1 MTSVVWKLKSFVA
14 AICLF
19 VAASGMAA
27 AQSARLDPLFERLK
41 RADAV
46 DAPALEA
53 KIRQEWS
60 KSGSATADLLLSRAK
75 IAIDAGDQKAAM
87 GHLTALTDHAPEFAE
102 CWNLS
107 AVTLF
112 NLGKIGPALAA
123 IERTLILEPRHFQAL
138 EGLVLIFDDAGLYQ
152 EAFEI
157 LRQIEA
163 IHPHAEILSK
173 ARARL
178 EAKTLGQ
185 AL

>member
-1 MTSVVWKLKSFVA
+1 MTSVVWKLKSIVA
-14 AICLF
+14 ATCLL
-19 VAASGMAA
+19 VAATGMAA
-27 AQSARLDPLFERLK
+27 GQSARLDPLFERLK
-41 RADAV
+41 NVDAA

-60 KSGSATADLLLSRAK
+60 KSGSAAADLLLSRAK

-87 GHLTALTDHAPEFAE
+87 GYLTALTDHAPEFAE
-102 CWNLS
+102 GWNLS

-112 NLGKIGPALAA
+112 NMGKIGPALAA
-123 IERTLILEPRHFQAL
+123 LERTLALQPRHFQAL

-157 LRQIEA
+157 LRRIEA

-173 ARARL
+173 ARTRL

>member
-1 MTSVVWKLKSFVA
+1 MTSVVWKLKSIVA
-14 AICLF
+14 AIGLF
-19 VAASGMAA
+19 VAAMGMAA
-27 AQSARLDPLFERLK
+27 GQSTRLDPLLERLK
-41 RADAV
+41 NVDAA

-60 KSGSATADLLLSRAK
+60 KSGSPAADLLLSRAK
-75 IAIDAGDQKAAM
+75 IAFEAGDHKAAM

-102 CWNLS
+102 GWSLS

-112 NLGKIGPALAA
+112 NMGKVGPAMAA
-123 IERTLILEPRHFQAL
+123 IERTLALEPRHFVAL
-138 EGLVLIFDDAGLYQ
+138 EGLVLFFDEAGLYE

-157 LRQIEA
+157 LHRIEA
-163 IHPHAEILSK
+163 IHPHAEILST

-178 EAKTLGQ
+178 VAKTLGQ

>member
-1 MTSVVWKLKSFVA
+1 MNGVVWKLKSIVA
-14 AICLF
+14 AIGLF
-19 VAASGMAA
+19 VAATGMAA
-27 AQSARLDPLFERLK
+27 GQSVRLDPLFERLK
-41 RADAV
+41 NVDAA

-60 KSGSATADLLLSRAK
+60 KSGSPAANLLLSQAK
-75 IAIDAGDQKAAM
+75 IAIDADDHKAAM
-87 GHLTALTDHAPEFAE
+87 RHLTALTDHAPEFAE
-102 CWNLS
+102 GWSLS
-107 AVTLF
+107 AVSLF
-112 NLGKIGPALAA
+112 NMGKVGPAMAA
-123 IERTLILEPRHFQAL
+123 IERTLALEPRHFVAL

-157 LRQIEA
+157 LRRIEA
-163 IHPHAEILSK
+163 IHPNAEILLN

>member
-1 MTSVVWKLKSFVA
+1 
-14 AICLF
+14 
-19 VAASGMAA
+19 
-27 AQSARLDPLFERLK
+27 
-41 RADAV
+41 
-46 DAPALEA
+46 
-53 KIRQEWS
+53 
-60 KSGSATADLLLSRAK
+60 
-75 IAIDAGDQKAAM
+75 M

-102 CWNLS
+102 GWSLS

-112 NLGKIGPALAA
+112 NMGKVGPAMAA
-123 IERTLILEPRHFQAL
+123 IERTLALEPRHFVAL

-157 LRQIEA
+157 LRRIEA
-163 IHPHAEILSK
+163 IHPNAEILLN

>member
-1 MTSVVWKLKSFVA
+1 MTSVVWKLKSIVA

-19 VAASGMAA
+19 VAATGMAA
-27 AQSARLDPLFERLK
+27 EQSARLDPLFGRLK
-41 RADAV
+41 NADAA

-60 KSGSATADLLLSRAK
+60 KSGSAAADLLLSRAK
-75 IAIDAGDQKAAM
+75 IAIDAGDQKGAM

-102 CWNLS
+102 GWNLS
-107 AVTLF
+107 AVTLL
-112 NLGKIGPALAA
+112 NMGKIGPALAA
-123 IERTLILEPRHFQAL
+123 LERTLALEPRHFQAL
-138 EGLVLIFDDAGLYQ
+138 EGLVLIFDDAGLYE

-157 LRQIEA
+157 LHRIEA

>member
-1 MTSVVWKLKSFVA
+1 MIAFVWKLKSISAVTCVFVA
-14 AICLF
+14 AT
-19 VAASGMAA
+19 GMAA
-27 AQSARLDPLFERLK
+27 GQSARLDPLFERLK
-41 RADAV
+41 TVDAV

-60 KSGSATADLLLSRAK
+60 KSGSPAADLLLSRAK
-75 IAIDAGDQKAAM
+75 IAIDAGDQKTAM

-102 CWNLS
+102 GWSLT
-107 AVTLF
+107 AMTLF
-112 NLGKIGPALAA
+112 HMGKIGLAMDAL
-123 IERTLILEPRHFQAL
+123 ERTLALEPRHFLAL

-157 LRQIEA
+157 LRRIEA
-163 IHPHAEILSK
+163 IHPHAEILS
-173 ARARL
+173 RVRTRL